1 MKWYMQYLSFIL
13 IAIIFILGIS
23 IMVVCNRKRKSTSTF
38 GGSGSSTGKVYIF
51 YAPWCGYCKSSM
63 GKFNDAVT
71 KGKGKIELIDATDDA
86 NEALAEKYG
95 VTGFPTIIKD
105 DGTKYSGDR
114 STDSILA
121 FAGIM

>member
-1 MKWYMQYLSFIL
+1 MENLSYIL
-13 IAIIFILGIS
+13 IAIIFILGAS
-23 IMVVCNRKRKSTSTF
+23 IMLVCKSRRSSDKSTF
-38 GGSGSSTGKVYIF
+38 GQSDSPTGKVYIF
-51 YAPWCGYCKSSM
+51 YAPWCGHCKDSM

-71 KGKGKIELIDATDDA
+71 KGKGKIQLIDATDDA